1 MQLLPS
7 IRRRNYY
14 ITDVVVAASSAAA
27 FNAATTTSNQ
37 PTFRS
42 GTDARSAGR
51 ISPPT
56 LPEIGCCFVIVRL
69 FMISKLPDTTLR
81 LGIVDCLI
89 AAAVGGSSVVALA
102 PAAQRV
108 RCQSPC
114 GELHEQ
120 QPCFAASYTWAGR
133 EVEPKP
139 LIACGESR
147 GTQPLA
153 ALQQGKGLRPSGQ
166 PEATSHGGGLPGQQ
180 PRFAASYRQGLSRSE
195 LGEPCSYA
203 ASHSYR
209 IAAR

>member
-1 MQLLPS
+1 MQLEIQARSCALQLLPS

-69 FMISKLPDTTLR
+69 FMISKLPGTTLR

-89 AAAVGGSSVVALA
+89 AAA
-102 PAAQRV
+102 
-108 RCQSPC
+108 
-114 GELHEQ
+114 
-120 QPCFAASYTWAGR
+120 
-133 EVEPKP
+133 
-139 LIACGESR
+139 R
-147 GTQPLA
+147 G
-153 ALQQGKGLRPSGQ
+153 
-166 PEATSHGGGLPGQQ
+166 GQQ
-180 PRFAASYRQGLSRSE
+180 RRCASAGSTARSM
-195 LGEPCSYA
+195 PVTV
-203 ASHSYR
+203 R
-209 IAAR
+209 